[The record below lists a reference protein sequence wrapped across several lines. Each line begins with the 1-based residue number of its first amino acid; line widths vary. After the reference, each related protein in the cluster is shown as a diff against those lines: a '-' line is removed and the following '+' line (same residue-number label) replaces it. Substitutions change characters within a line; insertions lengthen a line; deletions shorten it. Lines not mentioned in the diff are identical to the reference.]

1 APRTSRNSRFALR
14 PCSPDHEP
22 PGERNRPR
30 HTQEPEEEEETLH
43 KPWNLRPR
51 KPAAPVF
58 TTGSK
63 NGNGEVQEP
72 VHPVCENGGTKSFR
86 LRGETMMQCGEK
98 KKKKK
103 KEKFWIALSKE
114 EIEEDIFVMT
124 GSRPSRR
131 PKKRPKIVQK
141 QVDNVFPGLWLVG

>member
-1 APRTSRNSRFALR
+1 M
-14 PCSPDHEP
+14 
-22 PGERNRPR
+22 
-30 HTQEPEEEEETLH
+30 
-43 KPWNLRPR
+43 
-51 KPAAPVF
+51 
-58 TTGSK
+58 GSK

-72 VHPVCENGGTKSFR
+72 VHPVGESGATKPFR
-86 LRGETMMQCGEK
+86 LRGETTQCEEK
-98 KKKKK
+98 RK

-141 QVDNVFPGLWLVG
+141 QVDSVFPGLWLVGVTADAYKVADTPSKR